1 MAESKFLL
9 VGLGNPGQEYH
20 LTRHNI
26 GFLLLDFLAET
37 AGGGA
42 IESRKMDGL
51 YCQRPYC
58 GHQVL
63 FLKPQTF
70 MNRSGQS
77 VRAFID
83 YFKIP
88 LQHLLVLH
96 DDIDLAAGRLKVVSK
111 GGAGGHNGIRSI
123 AQHLGGFDFAR
134 LKIGVGRPE
143 VNEQGQGQPVD
154 KFVLSRMSEDELQ
167 LFEQRRSLVR
177 QAVELFIQQGVAA
190 CMNTINRHT

>member
-1 MAESKFLL
+1 MAQGKFLL

-26 GFLLLDFLAET
+26 GFLFLDFLAET
-37 AGGGA
+37 AGGVA
-42 IESRKMDGL
+42 ESCKMDGL
-51 YCQRPYC
+51 FCQRPLAGC
-58 GHQVL
+58 PVL
-63 FLKPQTF
+63 FLKPQTY

-77 VRAFID
+77 VRAFLD

-123 AQHLGGFDFAR
+123 AQHLGTSDFAR

-143 VNEQGQGQPVD
+143 VNEQGQGQAVD
-154 KFVLSRMSEDELQ
+154 KFVLSRMGEDELH

-177 QAVELFIQQGVAA
+177 QAVESFIQQGVAA
-190 CMNTINRHT
+190 CMNTINGRT

>member
-9 VGLGNPGQEYH
+9 VGLGNPGPEYQ

-26 GFLLLDFLAET
+26 GFLFLDFLADL
-37 AGGGA
+37 AGGVV
-42 IESRKMDGL
+42 ESRKMDGL
-51 YCQRPYC
+51 YCQRSFC
-58 GHQVL
+58 GNHVL
-63 FLKPQTF
+63 FLKPQTY

-96 DDIDLAAGRLKVVSK
+96 DDIDLAGGRIKVVSK

-123 AQHLGGFDFAR
+123 AQHLGTFDFAR
-134 LKIGVGRPE
+134 LKIGVGRPA

-154 KFVLSRMSEDELQ
+154 KFVLSRMGEDELHQ
-167 LFEQRRSLVR
+167 FEQRQSLVR
-177 QAVELFIQQGVAA
+177 QAVELFVRDGVAS
-190 CMNTINRHT
+190 CMNQINRRS

>member
-9 VGLGNPGQEYH
+9 VGLGNPGQEYY

-26 GFLLLDFLAET
+26 GFLFLDFLAET
-37 AGGGA
+37 AGG
-42 IESRKMDGL
+42 IVESRKMDGL
-51 YCQRPYC
+51 YCQRSYC
-58 GHQVL
+58 GSQVL
-63 FLKPQTF
+63 FLKPQTY

-88 LQHLLVLH
+88 QQHLLVLH
-96 DDIDLAAGRLKVVSK
+96 DDIDLNAGRLKVVSK

-123 AQHLGGFDFAR
+123 AQHLGGSDFAR

-143 VNEQGQGQPVD
+143 VNEHGQGQAVD
-154 KFVLSRMSEDELQ
+154 KYVLSRMGEDELQ
-167 LFEQRRSLVR
+167 VFEQRRSLVR
-177 QAVELFIQQGVAA
+177 QAVELFIEQGVAV
-190 CMNTINRHT
+190 CMNTINGRT

>member
-9 VGLGNPGQEYH
+9 VGLGNPGQDYH

-26 GFLLLDFLAET
+26 GFLFLDYLVEL
-37 AGGGA
+37 AGGSA
-42 IESRKMDGL
+42 ESRKMDGL
-51 YCQRPYC
+51 YCQRSFC
-58 GHQVL
+58 GRQVL
-63 FLKPQTF
+63 FLKPQTY

-88 LQHLLVLH
+88 LQHLLVFH
-96 DDIDLAAGRLKVVSK
+96 DDIDLAGGRLKVVSK

-123 AQHLGGFDFAR
+123 AQHLGTSDFAR

-143 VNEQGQGQPVD
+143 VNGQGQGQAVD
-154 KFVLSRMSEDELQ
+154 KFVLSRMNEAELQ
-167 LFEQRRSLVR
+167 LFEQRRPLVR
-177 QAVELFIQQGVAA
+177 QVAELFIQEGVAT
-190 CMNTINRHT
+190 CMNRINGRT

>member
-9 VGLGNPGQEYH
+9 VGLGNPGQDYH

-26 GFLLLDFLAET
+26 GFLFLDYLADT
-37 AGGGA
+37 AGGTV
-42 IESRKMDGL
+42 ESRKMDGL
-51 YCQRPYC
+51 FCQRPYC
-58 GHQVL
+58 GGQVL
-63 FLKPQTF
+63 FLKPQTY

-88 LQHLLVLH
+88 LHHLLVLH
-96 DDIDLAAGRLKVVSK
+96 DDIDLVAGRLKVVSK

-123 AQHLGGFDFAR
+123 AQHLGSSAFAR

-143 VNEQGQGQPVD
+143 INEQGQGQAVD
-154 KFVLSRMSEDELQ
+154 KYVLSRMGDDELQ

-177 QAVELFIQQGVAA
+177 QAVELFIGQGVTV
-190 CMNTINRHT
+190 CMNTINGRT